1 MIAQLAQ
8 KTYTIAEYLE
18 IEDQSEIRHE
28 YIEGEIIPMTGGTT
42 NHNLVAGNIYLAL
55 RLALKGTNN
64 IVYIENVR
72 LFISEF
78 DVFTYPDVMIMAGQ
92 PIYYNE
98 SKTTVTNP
106 IVLMEVLSNSTRDY
120 DNGRKFEYY
129 RSIESLQEY
138 ILVEPEKTLIMIY
151 RRSNHKHWTLEI
163 IDTSIELLKLESFGI
178 EMPLLDIYE
187 GVLLPN

>member
-18 IEDQSEIRHE
+18 IEDKSDIRHE
-28 YIEGEIIPMTGGTT
+28 YIEGEIVAMTGGTT

-78 DVFTYPDVMIMAGQ
+78 DIFTYPDVMIIAGQ
-92 PIYYNE
+92 PIYYGN

-106 IVLMEVLSNSTRDY
+106 IVLIEVLSNSTRDY
-120 DNGRKFEYY
+120 DLGRKFEYY
-129 RSIESLQEY
+129 RSLESLQEY
-138 ILVEPEKTLIMIY
+138 VLVEPEKTLIMVY
-151 RRSNHKHWTLEI
+151 RRNNDKHWSLEI
-163 IDTSIELLKLESFGI
+163 YDNSSDLFRLESSGV
-178 EMPLLDIYE
+178 EMSLLDIYE
-187 GVLLPN
+187 GVLS

>member
-1 MIAQLAQ
+1 MIAQLAE
-8 KTYTIAEYLE
+8 KTYTIAQYLE
-18 IEDQSEIRHE
+18 IEAQSEIRHE
-28 YIEGEIIPMTGGTT
+28 YIEGEMTPMTGGTT
-42 NHNLVAGNIYLAL
+42 NHNEIITNLCLL
-55 RLALKGTNN
+55 LKPPVRKQKGK
-64 IVYIENVR
+64 VYTENVR
-72 LFISEF
+72 LFIPEF
-78 DVFTYPDVMIMAGQ
+78 DIFTYPDVMIMAGQ

>member
-1 MIAQLAQ
+1 MIAQLTQ
-8 KTYTIAEYLE
+8 KTYTIAQYLE
-18 IEDQSEIRHE
+18 IENQSEIRHE
-28 YIEGEIIPMTGGTT
+28 YMEGEITPMTGGTT
-42 NHNLVAGNIYLAL
+42 NHNLVAGNIYLVL

-64 IVYIENVR
+64 MVYIENVR
-72 LFISEF
+72 LFIAEF
-78 DVFTYPDVMIMAGQ
+78 DIFTYPDVMIMAGQ

-106 IVLMEVLSNSTRDY
+106 IVLIEVLSNSTRDY

-151 RRSNHKHWTLEI
+151 RRNNHKNWTLEI
-163 IDTSIELLKLESFGI
+163 IDTSIELLKLESFAI

-187 GVLLPN
+187 GVLS

>member
-1 MIAQLAQ
+1 MVAQLAQ

-18 IEDQSEIRHE
+18 IEDESDARHE
-28 YIEGEIIPMTGGTT
+28 YIEGDITPMTGGTT

-78 DVFTYPDVMIMAGQ
+78 GIFTYPDVMIIAGQ
-92 PIYYNE
+92 PIYYGD

-106 IVLMEVLSNSTRDY
+106 IALIEVLSNSTRDY
-120 DNGRKFEYY
+120 DLGRKFEYY
-129 RSIESLQEY
+129 RSLESLQEY
-138 ILVEPEKTLIMIY
+138 VLVEPEKTLIMVY
-151 RRSNHKHWTLEI
+151 RRSNHKHWSLEI
-163 IDTSIELLKLESFGI
+163 IDTSIELLKLDGV
-178 EMPLLDIYE
+178 EMSLSDIYE
-187 GVLLPN
+187 GVLS